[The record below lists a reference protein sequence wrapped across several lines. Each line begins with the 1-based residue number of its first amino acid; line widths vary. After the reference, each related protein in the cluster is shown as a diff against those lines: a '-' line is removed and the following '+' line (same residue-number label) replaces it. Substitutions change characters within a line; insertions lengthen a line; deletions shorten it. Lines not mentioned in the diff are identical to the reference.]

1 MKRLTE
7 QQSTVSLACEGRS
20 NQSAIVVSLR
30 ATIRNKF
37 SKFLAAIRKSRLLQP
52 LHKRYGP
59 FKYKHV
65 MPVYRRL
72 AKLLSGDH
80 WRDADGSDSY
90 QRWARRCEL
99 LRYNRNR
106 AIERIKHFTYRPTIS
121 IILPVYNPEPAHLRK
136 AIDSVL
142 NQYYPNWELCIC
154 DDASTDPH
162 VLKTLKEYS
171 ASDARVKV
179 ALSET
184 NGGIGR
190 ASNRSLGL
198 ATGEFVGLLDHD
210 DELTPDAIFEAVNV
224 LQEADADLI
233 YSDEDRLDSMGRRSQ
248 PSLKPAWS
256 PDLLLSCM
264 YLNHFCIYR
273 RSIVEDIGVFREGF
287 DGSQDYDLALRF
299 TEATNRIAHIPKI
312 LYHWR
317 DVPGSAS
324 AALRTRP
331 AVREA
336 GRRALSDA
344 LRRRRVDGEVQSER
358 AYGFYRV
365 KRKIA
370 TPSRVSIIIP
380 TRDELARLRRCI
392 ASIEAKTDY
401 RNYEI
406 IIVDNGSRSAGTLEY
421 LKRSPHRIIRCDS
434 PFNFSLL
441 NNLAAQ
447 EASGDYLLLLNNDT
461 EVISAEWLRAMLE
474 HAQRPEVGA
483 VGAKLLYPDG
493 RIQHAGILLGVGGAA
508 SHAHRHIDGFSGA
521 GYLNYPNLI
530 RNYNAVT
537 GACLMVRRNLFLEKG
552 GFDETLFPV
561 SYNDLDLCLRLRQQ
575 GYLIIYTP
583 YALLYHQE
591 SATRGLNQYPEE
603 EARLRARWH
612 RQMSGDSY
620 YNPSLSLEGRAFS
633 VDFSK
638 PESMVCTFTQ
648 ETSDEALYQI
658 ASRSS
663 IGQAFLAQ
671 ENDLC
676 AIAVKFKPARD
687 KNQRF
692 ARLHLQESPL
702 SDSDLAVAQIEWSSG
717 EQGGWS
723 IFCFNPVP
731 NSTGKR
737 FYFFIDL
744 LDDSPVH
751 SLNIAGGAATN
762 DSALPHFKD
771 HIAGPGTLSFK
782 VYSMKQFRYAAS

>member
-1 MKRLTE
+1 M
-7 QQSTVSLACEGRS
+7 
-20 NQSAIVVSLR
+20 I
-30 ATIRNKF
+30 
-37 SKFLAAIRKSRLLQP
+37 AAIRKSHRLQP
-52 LHKRYGP
+52 LHRHYGP
-59 FKYKHV
+59 IKYKYTL
-65 MPVYRRL
+65 P
-72 AKLLSGDH
+72 A
-80 WRDADGSDSY
+80 Y
-90 QRWARRCEL
+90 QRIAAWLSPKSEAESDTKVSYAQWAAQCER
-99 LRYNRNR
+99 LRYDRNR
-106 AIERIKHFTYRPTIS
+106 AVERINEFAYTPIIS
-121 IILPVYNPEPAHLRK
+121 IILPVYDTHPDQLRK
-136 AIDSVL
+136 ALESVM
-142 NQYYPNWELCIC
+142 NQFYPNWELCIC
-154 DDASTDPH
+154 DDASGVPH
-162 VLKTLKEYS
+162 VREMLEQYRDR
-171 ASDARVKV
+171 DARIKV
-179 ALSET
+179 VFSES
-184 NGGIGR
+184 NAGIAR
-190 ASNRSLGL
+190 ASNRALGM
-198 ATGEFVGLLDHD
+198 ATGEFIGLLDHD
-210 DELTPDAIFEAVNV
+210 DELTPDALYEVAAT
-224 LQEADADLI
+224 LQETDADLI
-233 YSDEDRLDSMGRRSQ
+233 YSDEDRLDEKGRRKE
-248 PSLKPAWS
+248 PAFKPAWS

-264 YLNHFCIYR
+264 YLGHFCVYR
-273 RSIVEDIGVFREGF
+273 KSVVDRIGVFREGF

-299 TEATNRIAHIPKI
+299 TEATNQIAHIPKI

-331 AVREA
+331 AVREV

-380 TRDELARLRRCI
+380 TRDELVRLRRCI

-406 IIVDNGSRSAGTLEY
+406 IIVDNASRSAGTLEY
-421 LKRSPHRIIRCDS
+421 LERSPHRIIRCDS

-461 EVISAEWLRAMLE
+461 EVISAEWLMAMLE

-493 RIQHAGILLGVGGAA
+493 RIQHAGILLGVGGAV

-521 GYLNYPNLI
+521 GYLNYPNVI

-537 GACLMVRRNLFLEKG
+537 GACLMVRRNLFLEEG

-561 SYNDLDLCLRLRQQ
+561 SYNDVDLCLRLRQR

-591 SATRGLNQYPEE
+591 SATRGLNRYPEE

-612 RQMSGDSY
+612 RQLSGDSY
-620 YNPSLSLEGRAFS
+620 YNPSLSLEGHAFA

-638 PESMVCTFTQ
+638 PESMVCTLAQ

-658 ASRSS
+658 DSRSS

-692 ARLHLQESPL
+692 ARLHLRESPV
-702 SDSDLAVAQIEWSSG
+702 SDSDLAVAQIEWSSEEHG
-717 EQGGWS
+717 AWS
-723 IFCFNPVP
+723 IFCFDPVP
-731 NSTGKR
+731 NSSGKR

-744 LDDSPVH
+744 MDDSPVH
-751 SLNIAGGAATN
+751 SLNIAGGSVTN

-771 HIAGPGTLSFK
+771 HIAVPGTLSFK